1 MKKNILKFF
10 TLAALVAVSLC
21 FSLSSCYSGD
31 SDAYCLD
38 DSDVYC
44 SDDSNNEQDNVM
56 VTTLAGST
64 QGYADGVGS
73 AAQFWSPKGI
83 AVDASGNLYVTDTF
97 NHRIRKISPAGEVTT
112 FAGSTTGFADGTGI
126 AARFSYPAGIAIDAL
141 GNLYVTDYGSNIIR
155 KITPEGVVTTLAGNG
170 LEQWGYADGTGS
182 AAQFKQPYGIAVDAS
197 GNLYVA
203 DEDNNC
209 IRKITP
215 LGVVTTFAGSTTGG
229 YANGT
234 GSAARFNQPYG
245 IAIDKSGNLYVSDT
259 YNSCIRKVTSTGV
272 VTTFAGST
280 TGGYADGKG
289 SKARF
294 NLPYGITIDTS
305 GNLYVADYSND
316 NIRKITPAGEVTTL
330 AGGTDPNE
338 GYADGKGSKAR
349 FNMPNG
355 IAIDAS
361 GNLYVADTG
370 NNCIRKIVFK

>member
-10 TLAALVAVSLC
+10 TLAALVVVPLSI
-21 FSLSSCYSGD
+21 SLSSCSSGD

-44 SDDSNNEQDNVM
+44 SDDSDEEQDNVM

-73 AAQFWSPKGI
+73 AAQFWDPRGI

-97 NHRIRKISPAGEVTT
+97 NHRIRKINPAGEVTT
-112 FAGSTTGFADGTGI
+112 FAGSTAGFADGTGI

-141 GNLYVTDYGSNIIR
+141 GNLYVMDYGNNNIR
-155 KITPEGVVTTLAGNG
+155 KVTPEGVVTTLAGNG
-170 LEQWGYADGTGS
+170 LEQWGYADSMGN
-182 AAQFKQPYGIAVDAS
+182 AAKFNRPYGITIDTS
-197 GNLYVA
+197 DNLYVA
-203 DEDNNC
+203 DTYNNR
-209 IRKITP
+209 IRKISP
-215 LGVVTTFAGSTTGG
+215 AGEVTTLAGSTQG

-234 GSAARFNQPYG
+234 GSAAQFNQPYG
-245 IAIDKSGNLYVSDT
+245 IAIDKSGNLYVLDT
-259 YNSCIRKVTSTGV
+259 YNNCIRKITPAGV
-272 VTTFAGST
+272 VTTFAGSNT
-280 TGGYADGKG
+280 SGHADGKG

-294 NLPYGITIDTS
+294 SLPNGITIDTS
-305 GNLYVADYSND
+305 GNLYVADTSNN
-316 NIRKITPAGEVTTL
+316 NIRKVTPAGEVTTL
-330 AGGTDPNE
+330 AGKYNSR

-361 GNLYVADTG
+361 GNLYIGDTG
-370 NNCIRKIVFK
+370 NNRIRKMVFK